1 MKNKYFLYLSLTL
14 CLLSAGC
21 RKYVEIDQE
30 QQRVLKLT
38 SDYQALLYNTTTMDK
53 SYNYPVYSSEDVGAD
68 TATWQ
73 NNLSTTNGSVY
84 TWSAKIVASTDEDND
99 WYNMYSQMY
108 ICNTIISNVMNS
120 EGGTDAEKRK
130 ALASALVHR
139 AYNYYTLVN
148 IYGKQYD
155 STTASTDLGVPMR
168 LDDAVTGSLVRVPV
182 QTVYNQILSDLNAA
196 LPDLPS
202 LPDYNTNAS
211 KAAAFAI
218 LSRTYLNMR
227 KFTEAERFA
236 DSTLSLQY
244 ALINLNTYLTSFTG
258 YPQKQVNP
266 ELIFSKIATGVVNL
280 PVSPAQLAL
289 FTGDDSTDLRYKLY
303 TKKGSDAGYAY
314 LPRVY
319 YKQRIVGQGIYTGP
333 TVPEIMLIKAE
344 CEARAGNA
352 STAISILN
360 TLRKQRFTAATY
372 KDLTATTADKALQ
385 TVLLERKKELMGTG
399 LHWFDQRRLA
409 KDGFTPTI
417 TRIFKGTTYTLESG
431 SNRYLFA
438 IGDKYILLNPEI
450 EQNPR

>member
-1 MKNKYFLYLSLTL
+1 MKNKIFLFTSLAV
-14 CLLSAGC
+14 LLFSTGC

-30 QQRVLKLT
+30 QQRVLQLT
-38 SDYQALLYNTTTMDK
+38 SDYQALLYYTTTMDK
-53 SYNYPVYSSEDVGAD
+53 SYNYPLYSAEDVGAD
-68 TATWQ
+68 TTTWQ
-73 NNLSTTNGSVY
+73 NNLSSTNGSVY

-108 ICNTIISNVMNS
+108 ICNTVIVNVMGS
-120 EGGTDAEKRK
+120 KGGTDAEKRK

-148 IYGKQYD
+148 MYGKQYD
-155 STTASTDLGVPMR
+155 SSTASTDLGVPLR
-168 LDDAVTGSLVRVPV
+168 LDDALTGSLVRASV

-218 LSRTYLNMR
+218 LSRVYLNMR
-227 KFTEAERFA
+227 NFTAAERFA
-236 DSTLSLQY
+236 DSTLALQHT
-244 ALINLNTYLTSFTG
+244 LTNLSSYLTVYTG
-258 YPQKQVNP
+258 YPQKQVDP
-266 ELIFSKIATGVVNL
+266 ELIFSKIATGVVN
-280 PVSPAQLAL
+280 SPLSSSQIAL
-289 FTGDDSTDLRYKLY
+289 FTGADSTDLRYKVY

-314 LPRVY
+314 LARIY
-319 YKQRIVGQGIYTGP
+319 YKQRIVNQGIYTGP
-333 TVPEIMLIKAE
+333 TVPEMMLIKAE

-352 STAISILN
+352 AAAISILN
-360 TLRKQRFTAATY
+360 TLRKQRFTVATY
-372 KDLTATTADKALQ
+372 KDLIATTADAALQ
-385 TVLLERKKELMGTG
+385 TVLLERRKELMGTG
-399 LHWFDQRRLA
+399 LRWFDQRRLA

-417 TRIFKGTTYTLESG
+417 TRNFKGTTYTLEPA
-431 SNRYLFA
+431 SNRYLFP